1 MASGGLITAIIGA
14 LPLPNRSILA
24 ASYSPDRI
32 RQARVL
38 IIAATAGRARKPGR
52 AEERAGGEKGKES
65 KRERERRLDR
75 RTAVD
80 GQSLLPRK
88 ASECPPRDSASMGQP
103 KNDRANRSTIV
114 IAFLHGHCPALGPL
128 IYGEQRTQGPAPS
141 LSLSSAG
148 RSIDRLVISFGD
160 ESVGL
165 FSLVVE
171 SEQWPP
177 RVAGR
182 QRRVA
187 WPTGVSE
194 WAWARE
200 R

>member
-1 MASGGLITAIIGA
+1 M
-14 LPLPNRSILA
+14 
-24 ASYSPDRI
+24 
-32 RQARVL
+32 
-38 IIAATAGRARKPGR
+38 
-52 AEERAGGEKGKES
+52 
-65 KRERERRLDR
+65 
-75 RTAVD
+75 D

-128 IYGEQRTQGPAPS
+128 IYGEHRTRGPAPTF
-141 LSLSSAG
+141 SLSSAG

-182 QRRVA
+182 RRRVA
-187 WPTGVSE
+187 SRGDRDGMGLGEGALDWLLDRAGWTNFAAVDNSS
-194 WAWARE
+194 R
-200 R
+200 